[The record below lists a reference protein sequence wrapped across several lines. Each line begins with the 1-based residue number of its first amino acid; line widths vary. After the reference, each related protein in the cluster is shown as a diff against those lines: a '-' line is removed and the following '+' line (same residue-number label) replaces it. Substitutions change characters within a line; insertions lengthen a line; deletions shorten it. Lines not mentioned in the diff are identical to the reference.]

1 MPPFRP
7 YNTDEV
13 TKFPKNG
20 FIFDTPGFFT
30 HDQIDLLENFADLW
44 DDIKTE
50 SVRLA
55 KIITD
60 TGKNRRVI
68 VVDGNVGNGKSSL
81 LHYIDSKQTGQMV
94 CVQEPIETWKKIGL
108 LTENG
113 FKNSLEL
120 YYMARNGKAEQMF
133 VLFFQIVVTLTR
145 LITMA
150 KYLVGANETQVVIFE
165 RHPFSDK

>member
-13 TKFPKNG
+13 TKFPKHG

-30 HDQIDLLENFADLW
+30 EDQIGLLQNFDELWGDL
-44 DDIKTE
+44 KTE

-60 TGKNRRVI
+60 AGNNCQVI

-81 LHYIDSKQTGQMV
+81 LHYIESKETGQMI

-108 LTENG
+108 LTEHG
-113 FKNSLEL
+113 YKSSLEL
-120 YYMARNGKAEQMF
+120 YYMARNKKADQKF
-133 VLFFQIVVTLTR
+133 ILFFQIVVTLTR
-145 LITMA
+145 LITMS
-150 KYLVGANETQVVIFE
+150 KYLVGANETQIVIFE